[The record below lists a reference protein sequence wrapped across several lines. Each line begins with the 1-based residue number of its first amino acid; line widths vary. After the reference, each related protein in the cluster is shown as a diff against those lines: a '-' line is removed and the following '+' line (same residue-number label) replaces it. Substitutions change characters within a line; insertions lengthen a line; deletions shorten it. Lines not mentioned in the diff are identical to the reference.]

1 MVNIF
6 DTKLTAFNETL
17 IQQVFPKS
25 PLELY
30 EPCQYFLSIG
40 GKRIRP
46 LMCFVGNLLFNK
58 EHSQTKNL
66 AMAIE
71 LFHNFTLMHD
81 DIMDQSTLRRN
92 KETVHIKYSQST
104 AILSGDVMLINAYK
118 LLENI
123 EEPLFSQIFKLLNKT
138 AAEVCE
144 GQQYDM
150 MYEQSEHLQLE
161 EYMNMIRLKTAVLF
175 ATALE
180 MGAIMGKAAPDN
192 LFHIRQFGLNLGLAF
207 QIQDDYLDS
216 FGNEKDFGKMIG
228 NDILHKKK
236 TILSVFLL
244 SEAGDVFLQQF
255 RNLNSPIKPD
265 NIASILKLYEA
276 CGAKEYTL
284 QKKQELLD
292 TALNHLKQIVNYNPT
307 YYSWLNQFANNLSLR
322 EV

>member
-1 MVNIF
+1 MLNLF
-6 DTKLTAFNETL
+6 DKKLAVLNETL
-17 IQQVFPKS
+17 LHKIFPKY

-30 EPCQYFLSIG
+30 EPCEYFLSIG

-46 LMCFVGNLLFNK
+46 LMCFVGNLLFNQ
-58 EHSQTKNL
+58 EHPETNKL

-81 DIMDQSTLRRN
+81 DIMDQSLLRRN

-123 EEPLFSQIFKLLNKT
+123 KEPHFSKIFKLLNQT

-150 MYEQSEHLQLE
+150 IFEKKENIIID

-175 ATALE
+175 ACALE
-180 MGAIMGKAAPDN
+180 MGAIMGNASADN

-216 FGNEKDFGKMIG
+216 FGTEKDFGKKIG
-228 NDILHKKK
+228 NDILHQKK
-236 TILSVFLL
+236 TILSVYLL
-244 SEAGDVFLQQF
+244 SHATEAFLYQF
-255 RNLNSPIKPD
+255 HNLNNPIKPEH
-265 NIASILKLYEA
+265 IPSILKLFEA
-276 CGAKEYTL
+276 CGAKEYTIM
-284 QKKQELLD
+284 KKQELLD
-292 TALNHLKQIVNYNPT
+292 IALNHLKQIVQYNPE
-307 YYSWLNQFANNLSLR
+307 YYSWLNQLANNLLLR